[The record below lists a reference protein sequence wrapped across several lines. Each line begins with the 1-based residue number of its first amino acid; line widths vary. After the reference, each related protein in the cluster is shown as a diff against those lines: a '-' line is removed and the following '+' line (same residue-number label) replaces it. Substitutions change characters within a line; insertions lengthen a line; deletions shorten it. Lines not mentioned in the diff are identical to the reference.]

1 MHIIAIIISV
11 YKKLKQQ
18 KDFKKEK
25 KKEKKTVTLT
35 IKKIVFD
42 SFKI

>member
-18 KDFKKEK
+18 KDL